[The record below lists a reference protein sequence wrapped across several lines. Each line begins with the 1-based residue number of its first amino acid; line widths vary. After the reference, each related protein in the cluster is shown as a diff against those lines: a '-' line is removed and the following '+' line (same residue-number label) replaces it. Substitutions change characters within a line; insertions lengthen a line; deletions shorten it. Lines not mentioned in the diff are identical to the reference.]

1 MNDGLIKRELK
12 KLERRVDFVG
22 GTVGRGESEKKRLD
36 PTDTSTPTP
45 TSPPHTPLCHTP

>member
-12 KLERRVDFVG
+12 KLEKIADFVG

-36 PTDTSTPTP
+36 PIDTSTP
-45 TSPPHTPLCHTP
+45 PPPRTHTLLCRTL